1 MTIHNFNFH
10 EKEFNFFNN
19 LSEEVVEQRGIEI
32 YFLPRTAQR
41 ADLILGEDTL
51 SRFEDKYKIIMY
63 LTNHSE
69 FEGDGSIFGQF
80 GLHVTDQSTFEIPIS
95 AFKAKSNNM
104 QPLEGDLVFVPMG
117 DFIFEIFNVKEHDP
131 FYYMGK
137 PSKYIFNMRKFE
149 YSSEEMNTGIDELD
163 VLDDLQS
170 TDIESENDTMED
182 EIDDILNST
191 EPSIFGD
198 K

>member
-1 MTIHNFNFH
+1 MVHNFNFH
-10 EKEFNFFNN
+10 TKEFDFFNK
-19 LSEEVVEQRGIEI
+19 LQEEVVKQRGIKVT
-32 YFLPRTAQR
+32 FLPRTAQKS
-41 ADLILGEDTL
+41 DLILGEDTL
-51 SRFEDKYKIIMY
+51 SRFEDNFEMLMY
-63 LTNHSE
+63 LTSHSE

-95 AFKAKSNNM
+95 SFETKTG
-104 QPLEGDLVFVPMG
+104 QLIPLEGDLIFVPMG
-117 DFIFEIFNVKEHDP
+117 DLIFEIFNVATKDP

-137 PSKYIFNMRKFE
+137 TSKYILNMRKFE
-149 YSSEEMNTGIDELD
+149 YSSEEMETGIEELD

-170 TDIESENDTMED
+170 TDVVSENDTVED
-182 EIDDILNST
+182 EIDDILDST